1 MMSQHVFSRQA
12 DDSQLL
18 LPGDR
23 FGGVAE
29 RAAVTRLHLHKHQRR
44 SVTRDD
50 VQFATTA
57 PVPAGNNDV
66 PAAFELTAREIFAG
80 FPQSDSGACHA
91 APHLQERYHGGDRAK
106 RRARFSLLLRFLRA
120 LRLSGCASVSSVV
133 LLFDFCQCLV
143 EDPNRDVR
151 LLAREDERR

>member
-1 MMSQHVFSRQA
+1 MMSRHVFRRQA

-29 RAAVTRLHLHKHQRR
+29 RAAVARLHLHEHQRR
-44 SVTRDD
+44 SVARDN

-66 PAAFELTAREIFAG
+66 PAAFELAAREIFAG
-80 FPQSDSGACHA
+80 LPQSDSGACHD
-91 APHLQERYHGGDRAK
+91 APRLQERYHGGAGAE
-106 RRARFSLLLRFLRA
+106 RRARFPLLSGFLRT
-120 LRLSGCASVSSVV
+120 LRLSQCTSVSSVV
-133 LLFDFCQCLV
+133 LLFDFCQRLV